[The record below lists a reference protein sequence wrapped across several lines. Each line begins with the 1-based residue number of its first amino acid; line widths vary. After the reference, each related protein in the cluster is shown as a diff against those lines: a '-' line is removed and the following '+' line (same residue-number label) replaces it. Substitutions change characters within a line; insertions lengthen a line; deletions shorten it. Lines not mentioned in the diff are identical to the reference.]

1 MEDGLD
7 LFKEYSGEQ
16 LDFPKFPKNKLDFIS
31 LVYSTIDDSD
41 YTLIPYQY
49 WIPIMRSKAKRMFL
63 LMARQLFK
71 TTFFALSTAHIAAT
85 MARSTTAYVAP
96 DEDKLSTY
104 ADQKYRSDLLN
115 TSALLRSCIFGHSG
129 GLPGRRTKVQWL
141 NGSFNWHVTDEGGYR
156 KIEGKSGDLTIYDEY
171 QIHDAQA
178 LPKAKEAMSKK
189 IGNEMFGGVGGEL
202 GSIQEATW
210 LETDQQEW
218 HYRNEEDYIDYS
230 GRVWPNQG
238 WRKELQFGPWEDN
251 HGDKQNGLIYGTYM
265 KDSNAGEWVAEEPD
279 NYMFPGW
286 HLSQLS
292 ACHVPLSISD
302 AVNKYK
308 IPKEFSI
315 EYKEL
320 NYPRIMTAAH
330 VHGLFYNA
338 PRKPITRQDALAC
351 LEPYRYL
358 YFMNPTDIRDFK
370 TIFPGRIRMLFGAD
384 WGSGNDGQGQ
394 TVFTIMMKWLGINE
408 NGKFSPDRDRYFV
421 VYQERLP
428 FEVSETIEEAYYG
441 IDLFERYLCDYGAA
455 DLGYGVKQ
463 VKAMQEGGYDPRDGN
478 YRDGLGYAKFIG
490 TWTRGKIT
498 KVAADM
504 PGEIDDEGSEEISHL
519 LIDKTSMME
528 DFINMVKWKIP
539 HPAYDTNT
547 QFQRRKLAI
556 AHGDEWK
563 TYPLIKDM
571 TSIQRTDI
579 EEDFLTNKAITSESP
594 KIKYA
599 HPPDSVVSMC
609 HCFIADG
616 HFAGD
621 ATFKGTF
628 SKSPKK
634 PGAGVT
640 GVSSFRGTRN
650 RI

>member
-1 MEDGLD
+1 
-7 LFKEYSGEQ
+7 
-16 LDFPKFPKNKLDFIS
+16 
-31 LVYSTIDDSD
+31 
-41 YTLIPYQY
+41 
-49 WIPIMRSKAKRMFL
+49 
-63 LMARQLFK
+63 
-71 TTFFALSTAHIAAT
+71 
-85 MARSTTAYVAP
+85 
-96 DEDKLSTY
+96 
-104 ADQKYRSDLLN
+104 
-115 TSALLRSCIFGHSG
+115 
-129 GLPGRRTKVQWL
+129 
-141 NGSFNWHVTDEGGYR
+141 
-156 KIEGKSGDLTIYDEY
+156 
-171 QIHDAQA
+171 
-178 LPKAKEAMSKK
+178 
-189 IGNEMFGGVGGEL
+189 
-202 GSIQEATW
+202 
-210 LETDQQEW
+210 
-218 HYRNEEDYIDYS
+218 
-230 GRVWPNQG
+230 
-238 WRKELQFGPWEDN
+238 
-251 HGDKQNGLIYGTYM
+251 M
-265 KDSNAGEWVAEEPD
+265 KDTCAGEWIEEEPD

-358 YFMNPTDIRDFK
+358 YFMSPTDIRDFK
-370 TIFPGRIRMLFGAD
+370 TVYPGRIRILFGAD

-408 NGKFSPDRDRYFV
+408 DGKFSPDRDRYFV
-421 VYQERLP
+421 IYQERLS
-428 FEVSETIEEAYYG
+428 FEMSETIEEAFYG
-441 IDLFERYLCDYGAA
+441 IDLFEKYLCDYGAA

-498 KVAADM
+498 KVSADM

-539 HPAYDTNT
+539 HPAYGNND
-547 QFQRRKLAI
+547 QFKRRKLAI
-556 AHGDEWK
+556 SYGDEWK

-579 EEDFLTNKAITSESP
+579 EEDFLTTKAITSESP

-599 HPPDSVVSMC
+599 HPPDSVVSMS

-616 HFAGD
+616 HFTGD

-634 PGAGVT
+634 PGAGPT
-640 GVSSFRGTRN
+640 GVSSFRGTRS